1 MVLEVSVL
9 GKGGGWSLGQPLVGD
24 TPGRSFRV
32 WSKVMSAVV
41 ENHMGFETQLLE
53 WYWVLLEM
61 GLLTIGC

>member
-24 TPGRSFRV
+24 TPGRPFRV

-53 WYWVLLEM
+53 
-61 GLLTIGC
+61 